1 MDTQSEIKAK
11 FERNAKA
18 TTLKPSLGAGTSIST
33 TKVTDGL
40 ACSVR
45 EGDWRVNVD
54 MPSEMGG
61 ENSQPTPG
69 VFGRAALGSCL
80 AIGYKLHAS
89 KMGIPIT
96 SIEVIIEADWDM
108 GAVFGTIDTVVGYS
122 EVRYCVKVE
131 SSASE
136 EQIIELLDIGDK
148 HSPYLDVFSRAQSC
162 KRKVEI
168 IRAQIG

>member
-1 MDTQSEIKAK
+1 
-11 FERNAKA
+11 
-18 TTLKPSLGAGTSIST
+18 
-33 TKVTDGL
+33 
-40 ACSVR
+40 
-45 EGDWRVNVD
+45 
-54 MPSEMGG
+54 
-61 ENSQPTPG
+61 
-69 VFGRAALGSCL
+69 
-80 AIGYKLHAS
+80 
-89 KMGIPIT
+89 MGIPIT